1 MRTLFAAL
9 LVATTTITLAQG
21 PTFINEETLAL
32 RIVQA
37 ITQDLGQG
45 SGGLW
50 QIHCRVV
57 QHNSS
62 ASGTGSSLVMYT
74 APRVYLGV
82 EMELIQPSTGDIVA
96 VHQLNA
102 QGRTSLEEAVDHIV
116 DRATLYIRTIE
127 APSLV
132 PELVRGN

>member
-9 LVATTTITLAQG
+9 LIATATITIAQR
-21 PTFINEETLAL
+21 PTCISEETLAL

-37 ITQDLGQG
+37 IAQDLGHG
-45 SGGLW
+45 PEALW
-50 QIHCRVV
+50 LIQCRVV
-57 QHNSS
+57 QHNTS

-116 DRATLYIRTIE
+116 DRATLFIRTIE